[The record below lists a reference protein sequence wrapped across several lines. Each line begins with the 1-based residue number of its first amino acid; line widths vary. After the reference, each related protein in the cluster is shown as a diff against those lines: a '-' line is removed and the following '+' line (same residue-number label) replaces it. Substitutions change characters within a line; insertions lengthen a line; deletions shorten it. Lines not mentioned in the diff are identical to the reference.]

1 MRDET
6 PLGVSGR
13 IRIAEAARMVGV
25 SPSALRLWECQ
36 GLVSPTR
43 GQSGQRLYSGDD
55 VERLRSVHRLR
66 RSNGLNAAGIR
77 HLLGDASGPSGTAAV
92 PSPTSDAA
100 ATGERLRTLRT
111 RLGLSLREA
120 AARADLSVSFI
131 SAVERGVTGASL
143 AALTRLI
150 SAYGS
155 TLGEVLRVAEP
166 RAGRLVRPADRPVL
180 DPGGG
185 IRIEDLAT
193 SPTQLESQLF
203 VLAPDASSDGY
214 YAHQGEE
221 FMYVLSGSLK
231 VWLDDAEEYE
241 LAPGDALTFPST
253 LAHRFRALG
262 PAETRLIWVNTPPT
276 F

>member
-1 MRDET
+1 M
-6 PLGVSGR
+6 SGR
-13 IRIAEAARMVGV
+13 IRIAEAARMIGV
-25 SPSALRLWECQ
+25 SPSALRLWERQ

-77 HLLGDASGPSGTAAV
+77 HLLGDASGPSGTAAG
-92 PSPTSDAA
+92 PSSTSDAA

-131 SAVERGVTGASL
+131 SAVERGVTGVSL

-150 SAYGS
+150 AAYGS

-166 RAGRLVRPADRPVL
+166 RAGRLVRPADRRVL

-203 VLAPDASSDGY
+203 VLAPDAPSDGY